1 MAESP
6 EVRIASVDA
15 LGGCAS
21 SLYREGRGSLLCLDG
36 TAWWR
41 LPALLHIYRW
51 SGGNGCL
58 VDVSSSL
65 CLLGTIGPQ
74 DELSQWVLKI
84 LSTSVRK
91 PKN

>member
-21 SLYREGRGSLLCLDG
+21 SLYREGRGSLLCLDSP
-36 TAWWR
+36 
-41 LPALLHIYRW
+41 LVSVVPHSLHIYRW

-58 VDVSSSL
+58 VYVPSSL

-74 DELSQWVLKI
+74 DELSQWAQKI
-84 LSTSVRK
+84 LSMIARK